1 MVLKNIIEARQFDRE
16 FLEENLFPLGGEMEK
31 VVKKGG
37 SKILSSKRMVS
48 FFCEPSTRTRCSFEM
63 AMDFLGGRVVFSA
76 ENARLSSSLA
86 KGETIEDTIR
96 ALNGCR
102 PDVLVLRTDKEGLV
116 KRAALVSRVPI
127 INAGDGAGEH
137 PTQSLLDLYTIKKE
151 FKKIDGL
158 KIGIIGDPLYAR
170 AIHSL
175 IYLLSLYRVEI
186 YFYSPKALFLP
197 AKYKNYL
204 SVKKIRFKEFDSFDE
219 NIKNIDVFYITR
231 VQRERFFSKRES
243 KKANLVDY
251 RIDEKFLRKIKKQA
265 RILHALPRLEEV
277 SEKIDRDQRAIYFKQ
292 AENGLYVRMALLKM
306 ILTN

>member
-1 MVLKNIIEARQFDRE
+1 MAINHIIEARQFDKE
-16 FLEENLFPLGGEMEK
+16 FLEEKLFPLTGEMEK
-31 VVKKGG
+31 IAGKGG
-37 SKILSSKRMVS
+37 SQILSSKRMIS
-48 FFCEPSTRTRCSFEM
+48 FFCEPSTRTRCSFEA
-63 AMDFLGGRVVFSA
+63 AMDFLGGKVVFSA
-76 ENARLSSSLA
+76 ENARISSSLA
-86 KGETIEDTIR
+86 KGESIEDTVRI
-96 ALNGCR
+96 LNGCH

-137 PTQSLLDLYTIKKE
+137 PTQALTDLYTIKKE

-175 IYLLSLYRVEI
+175 IYLLSLYKVEI

-204 SVKKIRFKEFDSFDE
+204 SVKKIKFKEFDSFNE

-231 VQRERFFSKRES
+231 VQHERFSSEKES
-243 KKANLVDY
+243 KKVNLIDY
-251 RIDEKFLRKIKKQA
+251 RIDKKFLKEIKKEA
-265 RILHALPRLEEV
+265 RILHVLPRLEEIS
-277 SEKIDRDQRAIYFKQ
+277 SEVDSDNRAVYFKQ